1 MMKIMKMTRINN
13 ETGIDNNNN
22 SNDYDTNVRD

>member
-13 ETGIDNNNN
+13 ETSIDNNNN
-22 SNDYDTNVRD
+22 SNNYDTNVRD